1 MVDGLLLVAN
11 FDIILNSYKKYDF
24 YTVDEALWDKGLF
37 FTVFFLNQVTSSA
50 QVSFIFKILAQL
62 KEN

>member
-24 YTVDEALWDKGLF
+24 YTVDEALWDKVLF
-37 FTVFFLNQVTSSA
+37 FTVFFLNQVTTSV

-62 KEN
+62 

>member
-24 YTVDEALWDKGLF
+24 YTVDEALWDKVLF
-37 FTVFFLNQVTSSA
+37 FTVFFFFKSSY
-50 QVSFIFKILAQL
+50 
-62 KEN
+62 N

>member
-24 YTVDEALWDKGLF
+24 YTVDEALWDKVLF